1 MNQTNCI
8 FCNIIQGL
16 LPAAVVYR
24 DDLAIAFR
32 DAHPIAPVHILV
44 VPIQHFDSLNDIEA
58 ADLNLLG
65 HLLIIASKMA
75 QQEGIEKS
83 GYRLLINTGP
93 DARQSVQHVHVHL
106 IGGKPLAFHVR
117 K

>member
-1 MNQTNCI
+1 MNQANCI
-8 FCNIIQGL
+8 FCRIIQGL

-32 DAHPIAPVHILV
+32 DARPIARVHILV
-44 VPIQHFDSLNDIEA
+44 VPIQHFDSLNHIEA

-65 HLLIIASKMA
+65 HLLIVATKMA

-83 GYRLLINTGP
+83 GYRLIINTGP

-106 IGGKPLAFHVR
+106 IGGMPLAFHVR
-117 K
+117 